1 MVMKELSVYQGC
13 KDFKNLLQSNYYLN
27 NMAISIAQ
35 KKYVIYNVLTMY
47 RGTHF
52 EPKIDTKE
60 YEEGKGLNTYPPI
73 LEKM

>member
-1 MVMKELSVYQGC
+1 
-13 KDFKNLLQSNYYLN
+13 
-27 NMAISIAQ
+27 
-35 KKYVIYNVLTMY
+35 MY

-52 EPKIDTKE
+52 EPKKDTKE